1 MKTESILILFPRRN
15 IGVRIMQ
22 SLAQHYR
29 LMIIVLSKDEE
40 EYFDRKSENLENVDI
55 AIVKSGI
62 TTFWEEQ
69 KARLIDF
76 LTQTRGVLYF
86 MGSDWLTLRIDQKGE
101 DWAINHAHIEN
112 KKFAIV
118 EKILHSLDKEQKT
131 IWINLAYGKHTPD
144 AKGKIFCNTR
154 YGLTGF
160 LKSIELEPRLKS
172 LKIVNICLNYF
183 REQKD
188 KSKPVHCEH
197 CISEELDAAG
207 LLKTTSNDFVSLVI
221 QSIKQP

>member
-1 MKTESILILFPRRN
+1 MKNESILILFPRRN
-15 IGVRIMQ
+15 IGTRVIQ
-22 SLAQHYR
+22 SLAQYYR
-29 LMIIVLSKDEE
+29 LMIIVLSKDEK
-40 EYFDRKSENLENVDI
+40 EYFDRKSKNLENVEI
-55 AIVKSGI
+55 VVVKSGI

-69 KARLIDF
+69 NARLIDF

-101 DWAINHAHIEN
+101 DWAINHAQIEN

-118 EKILHSLDKEQKT
+118 EKILHRLDKEQKT

-188 KSKPVHCEH
+188 KNKPVHCEH

-207 LLKTTSNDFVSLVI
+207 LLKTTSNDFISLVI
-221 QSIKQP
+221 QSIKRL